1 MSWSYCEKHKI
12 DIPNPGG
19 GNLSRNLDEMRNLQD
34 YVRLS
39 FTTEH
44 PMMYVAM
51 KDGRISNPVILRID
65 PSVVYLQHTMY
76 ADMNATTTKRT
87 PNIGK
92 SLEDFKKIH
101 FSTVKA
107 HKHFDL
113 DENERPYFQA
123 EVMVMTF
130 IPKTVSM
137 NHLTSRYITDRFD
150 PSMRMHWKSC
160 CIIVGINAIKRIKH

>member
-1 MSWSYCEKHKI
+1 
-12 DIPNPGG
+12 
-19 GNLSRNLDEMRNLQD
+19 
-34 YVRLS
+34 
-39 FTTEH
+39 
-44 PMMYVAM
+44 
-51 KDGRISNPVILRID
+51 
-65 PSVVYLQHTMY
+65 MY
-76 ADMNATTTKRT
+76 AEINATTTKRT

-130 IPKTVSM
+130 IPKK
-137 NHLTSRYITDRFD
+137 YI
-150 PSMRMHWKSC
+150 
-160 CIIVGINAIKRIKH
+160 INLDTF

>member
-1 MSWSYCEKHKI
+1 M
-12 DIPNPGG
+12 
-19 GNLSRNLDEMRNLQD
+19 LQLRNE
-34 YVRLS
+34 
-39 FTTEH
+39 
-44 PMMYVAM
+44 
-51 KDGRISNPVILRID
+51 
-65 PSVVYLQHTMY
+65 
-76 ADMNATTTKRT
+76 T

-130 IPKTVSM
+130 IPKKYIINLDTFLIM
-137 NHLTSRYITDRFD
+137 IYIESRKR
-150 PSMRMHWKSC
+150 KLEK
-160 CIIVGINAIKRIKH
+160 IKRRISRRCNLGYHF

>member
-1 MSWSYCEKHKI
+1 MSWSFCEKHKI

-130 IPKTVSM
+130 IPKK
-137 NHLTSRYITDRFD
+137 YI
-150 PSMRMHWKSC
+150 
-160 CIIVGINAIKRIKH
+160 INLDTF

>member
-1 MSWSYCEKHKI
+1 M
-12 DIPNPGG
+12 
-19 GNLSRNLDEMRNLQD
+19 
-34 YVRLS
+34 S

-101 FSTVKA
+101 KKTTVK
-107 HKHFDL
+107 
-113 DENERPYFQA
+113 EN
-123 EVMVMTF
+123 TF
-130 IPKTVSM
+130 F
-137 NHLTSRYITDRFD
+137 HR
-150 PSMRMHWKSC
+150 
-160 CIIVGINAIKRIKH
+160 